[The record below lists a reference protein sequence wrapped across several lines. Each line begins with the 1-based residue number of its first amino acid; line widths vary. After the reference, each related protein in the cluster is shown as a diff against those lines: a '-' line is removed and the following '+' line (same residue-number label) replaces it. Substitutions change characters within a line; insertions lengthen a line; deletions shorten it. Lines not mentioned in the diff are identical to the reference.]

1 MDKLAVVPET
11 GERLEEEPSEAGES
25 GIRNEKRR
33 LKDLKISIREKECGS
48 ENTKMGAWDFDEVV
62 GLYGF
67 DTSRLTQ

>member
-1 MDKLAVVPET
+1 MPAIENNFPDSHAREVDKLAVVPET

-48 ENTKMGAWDFDEVV
+48 ENTKMGA
-62 GLYGF
+62 
-67 DTSRLTQ
+67 